1 MNIKNNKTRILNILS
16 SLAINIRNVITDL
29 EIYRYISRT
38 LEDLLKK
45 VDVSESPRKVLIPIF
60 YWGGTNVSWLSIV
73 IALRLAARGS
83 NVFFILDYQILNI
96 KQYSVKMLLIKN
108 ILKKIC
114 RISRLNMITAPEATD
129 FKAEFD
135 EMIIKKNY
143 FNMQWREKK
152 SISFEEFKKLNY
164 EDKNDRY
171 IVKKIDNVLR
181 DSNFD
186 LCICPGGIYKN
197 SFFWRMLCKNHNVKF
212 LSFDAAGARLCF
224 GPGVAGHRLDIVTRV
239 NSASDISEAEIERQV
254 RQDVYKRSRLT
265 LNKFENMDDRITQS
279 QFDVIKIDQ
288 FFTAFQDQVHHINA
302 LGNIVIFLNSSW
314 DSAALDIEP
323 WQITQHDW
331 LKKLINELLACGANN
346 ITIRQH
352 PDELF
357 YPSNDDYSSL
367 LNGFLSTYPNAEI
380 KLITPSEQANSY
392 DLIKNGTSIFTFTST
407 IGLEACILGRPT
419 FVFKKNYQ
427 VELDAL
433 INYVPG
439 KLTENINMFF
449 DTQVLL
455 KKNAMLAYFFGQIIG
470 WHKISIEDLYLQ
482 MKSSELICNIDSL
495 LDENY
500 LQQIER

>member
-181 DSNFD
+181 DSNF
-186 LCICPGGIYKN
+186 
-197 SFFWRMLCKNHNVKF
+197 
-212 LSFDAAGARLCF
+212 
-224 GPGVAGHRLDIVTRV
+224 
-239 NSASDISEAEIERQV
+239 
-254 RQDVYKRSRLT
+254 
-265 LNKFENMDDRITQS
+265 
-279 QFDVIKIDQ
+279 
-288 FFTAFQDQVHHINA
+288 
-302 LGNIVIFLNSSW
+302 
-314 DSAALDIEP
+314 
-323 WQITQHDW
+323 
-331 LKKLINELLACGANN
+331 
-346 ITIRQH
+346 
-352 PDELF
+352 
-357 YPSNDDYSSL
+357 
-367 LNGFLSTYPNAEI
+367 
-380 KLITPSEQANSY
+380 
-392 DLIKNGTSIFTFTST
+392 
-407 IGLEACILGRPT
+407 
-419 FVFKKNYQ
+419 
-427 VELDAL
+427 
-433 INYVPG
+433 
-439 KLTENINMFF
+439 
-449 DTQVLL
+449 
-455 KKNAMLAYFFGQIIG
+455 
-470 WHKISIEDLYLQ
+470 
-482 MKSSELICNIDSL
+482 
-495 LDENY
+495 
-500 LQQIER
+500 